1 MSAASRRKTSFE
13 VDFDKVDAARG
24 ILGTKTLTDTIDVAL
39 GEVIRLEQRR
49 RLVELLFAPGALAL
63 GDPDAMASAWR

>member
-39 GEVIRLEQRR
+39 G
-49 RLVELLFAPGALAL
+49 
-63 GDPDAMASAWR
+63 DASGWSSVGGS